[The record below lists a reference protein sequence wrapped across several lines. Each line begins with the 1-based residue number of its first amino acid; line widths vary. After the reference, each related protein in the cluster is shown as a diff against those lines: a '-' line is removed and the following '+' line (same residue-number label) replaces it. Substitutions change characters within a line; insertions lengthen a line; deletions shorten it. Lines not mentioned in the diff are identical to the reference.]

1 MTDTCTQ
8 KSISG
13 LLDALRDFVG
23 RPDLTEE
30 GVKALG
36 LVVYSA
42 ETGEPCIDSAKLS
55 LLLGVPE
62 EKLVAEASAGEA
74 KAAGAVG
81 TAAAGAGAF
90 VTRAADANTDVK
102 AALARVA
109 VMYLSSSELK
119 VNKGLQI
126 DVKAEIKLLE
136 ERVAGFPQWIEQ
148 RLQLIAAAK
157 DPEKEGKLRAG
168 LEQEEQKHQE
178 TRQRLETLKTRLET
192 LKAEQFTLE
201 CIPFNDTATAFAF
214 IVPKLKDLI
223 NSGTL
228 TGLGRRLVEDA
239 CTGLSVFVSRM
250 AAHKSGEPT
259 IALPRILENAFVIQ
273 CIRKILL
280 DAGCVDY
287 RS

>member
-1 MTDTCTQ
+1 
-8 KSISG
+8 
-13 LLDALRDFVG
+13 
-23 RPDLTEE
+23 
-30 GVKALG
+30 
-36 LVVYSA
+36 
-42 ETGEPCIDSAKLS
+42 
-55 LLLGVPE
+55 
-62 EKLVAEASAGEA
+62 
-74 KAAGAVG
+74 
-81 TAAAGAGAF
+81 
-90 VTRAADANTDVK
+90 
-102 AALARVA
+102 
-109 VMYLSSSELK
+109 MYLSSNELK
-119 VNKGLQI
+119 VNTGLQV

-148 RLQLIAAAK
+148 RQQLIVAAE
-157 DPEKEGKLRAG
+157 DTEKEGKLRAG

-201 CIPFNDTATAFAF
+201 CIPFKDTAAAFAF

-228 TGLGRRLVEDA
+228 KGPARRLVQDA
-239 CTGLSVFVSRM
+239 CTGLSAFASRM

-259 IALPRILENAFVIQ
+259 IAFPRILENASIVQ
-273 CIRKILL
+273 CIREILL